1 MEDIF
6 NTAYWN
12 NKATKDKEVL
22 NGTKGE
28 TILEGWLIGTAGAV
42 RYRLPDNLPPTT
54 LATTYTYGYLLGTVN
69 SNGAIAFHFH
79 QVTEDDVLPHIK
91 TKYGKDFVHF
101 CFLANR
107 DDTPHVPEQ
116 SCNEQ

>member
-1 MEDIF
+1 MCF
-6 NTAYWN
+6 RFAN
-12 NKATKDKEVL
+12 
-22 NGTKGE
+22 
-28 TILEGWLIGTAGAV
+28 GWLGIILQEEVRPLPEAGAV

-91 TKYGKDFVHF
+91 TKYGNDFVHF